1 MKTKNILLLL
11 GAGAVAYGAWYLFI
25 RKPKPEEKK
34 SSAEGTTRTVGPCGG
49 SLATPERCQTYC
61 EENLGGTY
69 NSNNRTC
76 TYSGSAA
83 PGPLFGGVRVLT
95 GRKIVTR

>member
-1 MKTKNILLLL
+1 MKGKNILLLL

-25 RKPKPEEKK
+25 RKPKPGEKT
-34 SSAEGTTRTVGPCGG
+34 SNAEGTPRTVGPCAG
-49 SLATPERCQTYC
+49 SLATPERCQKYC
-61 EENLGGTY
+61 EDNLGGTY
-69 NSNNRTC
+69 NTGDRTC

-83 PGPLFGGVRVLT
+83 PGPMFGGVRVLT